1 MKKAMMEVRFDNFG
15 KFVRGPGP
23 NVLRTLAVISRSTI
37 AKVDSSTLKGK
48 LRYPRVRVLRCART
62 LRCEITFTENIGIFA
77 RNISPEDINHLLL
90 ALTKE
95 GKISVIGFTTM
106 KARTKE
112 RQRML

>member
-1 MKKAMMEVRFDNFG
+1 MKKAMMEVRSDNFG

-48 LRYPRVRVLRCART
+48 LRYPRVRVLAALEHFAAK
-62 LRCEITFTENIGIFA
+62 LRLQKISVYSR

-112 RQRML
+112 RQRMQ

>member
-48 LRYPRVRVLRCART
+48 LRYPGVRVLAA
-62 LRCEITFTENIGIFA
+62 LEHFAAEITFTENIGIFA
-77 RNISPEDINHLLL
+77 KKYKSGRY
-90 ALTKE
+90 
-95 GKISVIGFTTM
+95 
-106 KARTKE
+106 
-112 RQRML
+112 